1 MVRLEKYT
9 GTKTYMAPSG
19 ALMTPER
26 MLESFP
32 AIMTFTH
39 VIETDKNGQ
48 MCLAINNLSMMRDRY
63 NIEESLSEDEAI
75 AAIQTIMNTESE
87 PTTPA
92 PTAEERTA
100 TALETIASG
109 ASGETSNALNALLGE
124 DE

>member
-1 MVRLEKYT
+1 MRLLEKYT

-48 MCLAINNLSMMRDRY
+48 ICLAINNLSMMRDRY
-63 NIEESLSEDEAI
+63 NIDDALTDDEAI
-75 AAIQTIMNTESE
+75 AEIQTIINPE
-87 PTTPA
+87 PEPEPVA

-100 TALETIASG
+100 TALEAIASG
-109 ASGETSNALNALLGE
+109 ATGETSSALDALLGE

>member
-1 MVRLEKYT
+1 MKRLEKYT

-63 NIEESLSEDEAI
+63 NIDDALSDDEAI
-75 AAIQTIMNTESE
+75 SAMQEIMNAE
-87 PTTPA
+87 PEVVETTPS
-92 PTAEERTA
+92 TEERTA
-100 TALETIASG
+100 AALETIASG
-109 ASGETSNALNALLGE
+109 ATGETANALDALLGE

>member
-1 MVRLEKYT
+1 MRLLEKYT

-48 MCLAINNLSMMRDRY
+48 ICLAINNLSMMRDRY
-63 NIEESLSEDEAI
+63 NIDDALTDDEAI
-75 AAIQTIMNTESE
+75 AEIQTIINAERNPLPRLRKSE
-87 PTTPA
+87 PQRRQKRLRPA
-92 PTAEERTA
+92 RRVKRL
-100 TALETIASG
+100 ALSMRCWGRMNNE
-109 ASGETSNALNALLGE
+109 
-124 DE
+124 

>member
-1 MVRLEKYT
+1 MKRLEKYT

-32 AIMTFTH
+32 AIMTFVH

-48 MCLAINNLSMMRDRY
+48 MCFAINNLSAMRDRY
-63 NIEESLSEDEAI
+63 NIDDGLSDDEAI
-75 AAIQTIMNTESE
+75 SAIQTIVNAE
-87 PTTPA
+87 PEPVTPA

-109 ASGETSNALNALLGE
+109 ATGETTNALDALLGE

>member
-48 MCLAINNLSMMRDRY
+48 MCMAINNLSMLRDRY
-63 NIEESLSEDEAI
+63 NIEDSLSDDEAI
-75 AAIQTIMNTESE
+75 AAIQAAMNTEPE
-87 PTTPA
+87 PGEPA
-92 PTAEERTA
+92 PTTEERTA
-100 TALETIASG
+100 AALETIAAG
-109 ASGETSNALNALLGE
+109 ATGETANALNALLGE

>member
-1 MVRLEKYT
+1 MRLLEKYT

-48 MCLAINNLSMMRDRY
+48 ICLAINNLSMMRDRY
-63 NIEESLSEDEAI
+63 NIDDALTDDEAI
-75 AAIQTIMNTESE
+75 AEIQTIINAE
-87 PTTPA
+87 PEPEPVA

-100 TALETIASG
+100 TALEAIASG
-109 ASGETSNALNALLGE
+109 ATGETSSALDALLGE